1 MKRISIEAWSYFFN
15 QYSCDVELFT
25 SDNNS
30 LCKECA
36 YIFCTQTQ
44 EVQRQRDAKENIITL
59 ISDSSSEKKFWLST
73 DWYTE
78 WKKFYPGSVE
88 KINTKP
94 NIGLICIHEQFDPS
108 ADKIAI
114 SDTAWKTLYTLYP
127 AAIVFEHN
135 HSECLECL
143 RAIELENQIRD
154 QIKAER
160 AVEKKEFQ
168 DLIKVNHEPQPGTWY
183 LLPVIWHQKWKEYLD
198 NCNIE
203 KPPGVIDI
211 GRFICKHGGAVL
223 DMANIKHIAELV
235 FLNEDQWIRLTK
247 RYNSS
252 SEIKFDYT
260 NKKNNELTPKPC
272 KECLEEREKIEKEA
286 LMQFM
291 EKEVQVVC
299 TTAPVESNF
308 QIATVRRSKRR
319 NKESYA
325 KVVCSA
331 IDTVGILKL
340 KIYQATEI
348 PPGCQ
353 SLWIEDR
360 PLDRDD
366 FTLFMYELTPE
377 STIRLHQVEGT
388 GYIDMDVIEPKWA
401 NQKEEGF
408 KGTNLYSSPKV
419 STEDDEEEDDTDDG
433 DSDAE
438 DKEKEKEKEKER
450 SPMEVDTN
458 NIKITDEIET
468 WQCPACTFAGNTTK
482 NCDVCGAA
490 KSKQDD
496 SWRCNACT
504 FINSSEDKE
513 CSMCGTK
520 KEEIR

>member
-1 MKRISIEAWSYFFN
+1 
-15 QYSCDVELFT
+15 
-25 SDNNS
+25 
-30 LCKECA
+30 
-36 YIFCTQTQ
+36 
-44 EVQRQRDAKENIITL
+44 
-59 ISDSSSEKKFWLST
+59 
-73 DWYTE
+73 
-78 WKKFYPGSVE
+78 
-88 KINTKP
+88 
-94 NIGLICIHEQFDPS
+94 
-108 ADKIAI
+108 
-114 SDTAWKTLYTLYP
+114 
-127 AAIVFEHN
+127 
-135 HSECLECL
+135 
-143 RAIELENQIRD
+143 
-154 QIKAER
+154 
-160 AVEKKEFQ
+160 
-168 DLIKVNHEPQPGTWY
+168 
-183 LLPVIWHQKWKEYLD
+183 
-198 NCNIE
+198 
-203 KPPGVIDI
+203 
-211 GRFICKHGGAVL
+211 
-223 DMANIKHIAELV
+223 
-235 FLNEDQWIRLTK
+235 
-247 RYNSS
+247 
-252 SEIKFDYT
+252 
-260 NKKNNELTPKPC
+260 
-272 KECLEEREKIEKEA
+272 
-286 LMQFM
+286 MQFM

-308 QIATVRRSKRR
+308 QVATVRRSKRR

-504 FINSSEDKE
+504 FINSSENAQCVVQKKKKSVNKRIIDTTKE
-513 CSMCGTK
+513 EDQLTYSTINSSPKKNK
-520 KEEIR
+520 KERSNFMK